1 MAAFA
6 FKSLAAVTAFVV
18 QPSLALDNG
27 LALTREYA
35 PARTEGRT
43 AVRCVSHLWVRWTGC

>member
-43 AVRCVSHLWVRWTGC
+43 AVPLVPGDDG

>member
-35 PARTEGRT
+35 PARTEGGRLCLL
-43 AVRCVSHLWVRWTGC
+43 VPGDDG